1 MLVRTDR
8 RVPAFDRHGL
18 VTGRPRRGF
27 GTGAKKEH
35 QTEFAIA
42 ARNDWPGRNVLELA
56 PGLRYRRPERFGDLE
71 LTSLSSALH
80 ASEAPTGRVIRRH
93 SLLVRVCHWINA
105 GCFVVLLMSGM
116 QIFNA
121 DPALTWGPATNFDHP
136 FFSLSARENDDGDPT
151 AGVTTIFGR
160 PFDTTGFL
168 GASRGDDGQL
178 EERGFPSWATLP
190 AYQDLAMGRRWHFF
204 FAWILVLNGL
214 VYFAYLLGRRH
225 IRDLWPSAADIRAI
239 PRAIVDHARLRF
251 PEGDEALHYNVLQKL
266 AYLSVV
272 IAFPILI
279 LAGLTMS
286 PAMDSAFPW
295 LLTLFGG
302 RQAARAAH
310 FLLAAYLVL
319 FVIVHLVM
327 VVLSGPIN
335 NMRSMITGRYRIK
348 EARR

>member
-1 MLVRTDR
+1 MTSVSSTLQANGAAGA
-8 RVPAFDRHGL
+8 RVL
-18 VTGRPRRGF
+18 
-27 GTGAKKEH
+27 
-35 QTEFAIA
+35 
-42 ARNDWPGRNVLELA
+42 L
-56 PGLRYRRPERFGDLE
+56 
-71 LTSLSSALH
+71 
-80 ASEAPTGRVIRRH
+80 RH
-93 SLLVRVCHWINA
+93 SVVVRVCHWVNA
-105 GCFVVLLMSGM
+105 ACFFVLLMSGL

-121 DPALTWGPATNFDHP
+121 DSALTWGRATNFDHP
-136 FFSLSARENDDGDPT
+136 FLSLAARENDDGDAT
-151 AGVTTIFGR
+151 GGVTTIFGR
-160 PFDTTGFL
+160 AFNTTGVL

-178 EERGFPSWATLP
+178 EGRGFPSWATLP
-190 AYQDLAMGRRWHFF
+190 SYQDLAMGRRWHFF

-214 VYFAYLLGRRH
+214 VYFTTLIGRRH

-286 PAMDSAFPW
+286 PAIDSAFPW

-310 FLLAAYLVL
+310 FLLATYLVL

-335 NMRSMITGRYRIK
+335 NMRSMITGWYRIK
-348 EARR
+348 EAQR

>member
-1 MLVRTDR
+1 MTS
-8 RVPAFDRHGL
+8 VPSTLRANGA
-18 VTGRPRRGF
+18 
-27 GTGAKKEH
+27 TGA
-35 QTEFAIA
+35 
-42 ARNDWPGRNVLELA
+42 RVVL
-56 PGLRYRRPERFGDLE
+56 
-71 LTSLSSALH
+71 
-80 ASEAPTGRVIRRH
+80 RH
-93 SLLVRVCHWINA
+93 SAVVRVCHWINA
-105 GCFVVLLMSGM
+105 ACFVVLLMSGL

-121 DPALTWGPATNFDHP
+121 DSALTWGQATNFDHP
-136 FFSLSARENDDGDPT
+136 FLSLSATENDNGDPT
-151 AGVTTIFGR
+151 GGVTTLFGR
-160 PFDTTGFL
+160 SFNTTGLL

-178 EERGFPSWATLP
+178 DERGFPSWATLP

-214 VYFAYLLGRRH
+214 VYFAYLIGRRH

-272 IAFPILI
+272 IAFPILV

-286 PAMDSAFPW
+286 PALDAGFPW
-295 LLTLFGG
+295 LLMLFGG
-302 RQAARAAH
+302 RQAARAVH
-310 FLLAAYLVL
+310 FILATYLVL

>member
-1 MLVRTDR
+1 M
-8 RVPAFDRHGL
+8 
-18 VTGRPRRGF
+18 
-27 GTGAKKEH
+27 
-35 QTEFAIA
+35 
-42 ARNDWPGRNVLELA
+42 
-56 PGLRYRRPERFGDLE
+56 
-71 LTSLSSALH
+71 TSVSSALPTN
-80 ASEAPTGRVIRRH
+80 AAPTGRLIFRH
-93 SLLVRVCHWINA
+93 SAVVRVCHWINA
-105 GCFVVLLMSGM
+105 ICFLVLLMSGM

-121 DPALTWGPATNFDHP
+121 DPALTWGQKTNFDTP
-136 FFSLSARENDDGDPT
+136 FFSLTARQNDNGDPT
-151 AGVTTIFGR
+151 AGVTTIFGHS
-160 PFDTTGFL
+160 FETTGLL
-168 GASRGDDGQL
+168 GASGDENGDL

-190 AYQDLAMGRRWHFF
+190 AEQDLAMGRRWHFF

-214 VYFAYLLGRRH
+214 VYVVYLIGGRH
-225 IRDLWPSAADIRAI
+225 IRDLWPSLADLKAL
-239 PRAIVDHARLRF
+239 PRSIADHARLRF
-251 PEGDEALHYNVLQKL
+251 PEGEEALHYNVLQKL

-286 PAMDSAFPW
+286 PAMNAAFPW

-310 FLLAAYLVL
+310 FRLATYLVL

-335 NMRSMITGRYRIK
+335 NMRSMITGRYRIR